1 MNPFLPD
8 ELTRHWHMLRGRT
21 YDLLDVLKQEDLA
34 TKLPFAAS
42 QSIGYQFWCMLGSQE
57 SWVAFLQNGALE
69 HWSCSLSDTPPAD
82 YTPGLIRERLQAAD
96 ERYLSAL
103 AVAGPLEP
111 YANGLTPLVVH
122 QMLVEHEAHHH
133 GQLINFIYALD
144 LPIPASWAE
153 QWALRRA

>member
-1 MNPFLPD
+1 MNPSLPD

-21 YDLLDVLKQEDLA
+21 YDLLDSLTAADLGR
-34 TKLPFAAS
+34 KLPFPAS

-69 HWSCSLSDTPPAD
+69 HWSCSLNDTPQADLTPAI
-82 YTPGLIRERLQAAD
+82 IRQRFEAAD
-96 ERYLSAL
+96 DRYLSAL
-103 AVAGPLEP
+103 AASDPLQP
-111 YANGLTPLVVH
+111 YPNGLTPLVVH

-144 LPIPASWAE
+144 LPIPASWA
-153 QWALRRA
+153 QQGALSRD